1 MLNLPKS
8 TVKALNPI
16 ELLSFSSIKSVPL
29 ITQSEMAECG
39 LACLAMICS
48 YYGFKVDIAS
58 LRKHSLSTTQGM
70 SLKDMMDIGS
80 ELQLSSRAVKCE
92 LEDLR
97 HLSTPCILH
106 WNLDHFVVLTKVTR
120 NAVIVNDPAVGKRK
134 LSLEDVSNSFTGV
147 ALELTPSTSFKK
159 KDIQVTLKISQLWER
174 IEGFKR
180 ALVSLVFLSVVMQ
193 FAALLSPYYMQ
204 LVIDSVLLSNDQP
217 LLLVLAIGFMLLLF
231 VQVFVSTLRSWFILK
246 FNSMMSIQMGANLF
260 HHLLR
265 LPIGYFESRH
275 IGDIVSRFGSIVSI
289 RNMLTTGL
297 VESLI
302 DGLMAMVVLVMMFLY
317 NAKLAAI
324 VIAVVTA
331 SYAVQLAFYYP
342 NRRLTGELILVSAKE
357 DSNFLETLRA
367 MQTIKL
373 FSNETNRQNMWLN
386 RFAEVIN
393 AEIKLG
399 RLHIAESHVNKLLF
413 GVENILVVY
422 FGALAVMDAQLTVGM
437 LIAFIAYKT
446 QFTTSMT
453 NFIDKVFSFKLLEL
467 HLERLSDI
475 VFEKREIVPA
485 AAVLPK
491 QLSGHIRFDNVSF
504 RYADNLDW
512 VLKEVSFEVMPGECV
527 ALVGP
532 SGSGKTTIMKLLL
545 GILIADEG
553 SIYVDGVKINDVA
566 LHDYRSRFGSV
577 MQDDVLFSGTICEN
591 ITMFESDYD
600 FKRLEQSCLEANIL
614 DEIIRLP
621 MGFHSL
627 VGDMGNSFSGGQLQ
641 RLFLARALYKQP
653 QVMCLDEATSHLDT
667 DNENQINLNIRKM
680 NMTRLIIA
688 HRKET
693 IASADRVIRL

>member
-8 TVKALNPI
+8 AVKSLNPT
-16 ELLSFSSIKSVPL
+16 ELLSFSSLKSVPL
-29 ITQSEMAECG
+29 ITQSEMSECG

-58 LRKHSLSTTQGM
+58 LRKHTLSATQGM
-70 SLKDMMDIGS
+70 SLKDIMDIGS
-80 ELQLSSRAVKCE
+80 ELQLSSRAVKCD

-106 WNLDHFVVLTKVTR
+106 WDLDHFVVLTKVTR

-134 LSLEDVSNSFTGV
+134 LGLEEVSKSFTGV
-147 ALELTPSTSFKK
+147 ALELTLSASFKK
-159 KDIQVTLKISQLWER
+159 KDSQVTMKISQLWER

-180 ALVSLVFLSVVMQ
+180 ALVSLVCLSVVMQ
-193 FAALLSPYYMQ
+193 FAALISPYYMQ
-204 LVIDSVLLSNDQP
+204 WVIDSVLLSNDQP

-231 VQVFVSTLRSWFILK
+231 VQVSVSTLRSWFILK

-265 LPIGYFESRH
+265 LPISYFERRH
-275 IGDIVSRFGSIVSI
+275 IGDIVSRFGSIASI

-302 DGLMAMVVLVMMFLY
+302 DGLMAVVVVVMMFLY

-324 VIAVVTA
+324 VIAVVAT

-342 NRRLTGELILVSAKE
+342 NRRLTAELILVSAKE

-386 RFAEVIN
+386 RFAEVVN

-399 RLHIAESHVNKLLF
+399 RIQIAESHVNKLLF

-422 FGALAVMDAQLTVGM
+422 FGALAVMEAQLTVGM

-453 NFIDKVFSFKLLEL
+453 NFIDKLFSFKLLEL

-475 VFEKREIVPA
+475 VFEAREIVPSS
-485 AAVLPK
+485 AVLPK
-491 QLSGHIRFDNVSF
+491 QLSGHICFDNVSF

-512 VLKEVSFEVMPGECV
+512 VLHKVSFEVMPGESV

-545 GILIADEG
+545 GILTVDEG
-553 SIYVDGVKINDVA
+553 SIYVDGVKISDVA
-566 LHDYRSRFGSV
+566 LPDYRGRFGSV
-577 MQDDVLFSGTICEN
+577 MQDDALFSGTLCEN

-600 FKRLEQSCLEANIL
+600 FERLEQSCLQANIL
-614 DEIIRLP
+614 NDIKKLP
-621 MGFHSL
+621 LGFHSL

-641 RLFLARALYKQP
+641 RIFLARALYKQP
-653 QVMCLDEATSHLDT
+653 QVLCLDEATSHLDA
-667 DNENQINLNIRKM
+667 DNEHQINFNIRQM

-693 IASADRVIRL
+693 IATADRVIRL